1 MARTHA
7 IVATIGVAF
16 GFVVSSIGFGDFGQL
31 NAMFTFQTFRML
43 LAFAGGVVLAAVLQ
57 LVLRRPRGNRLRFH
71 KGVVPGAILF
81 GIGWALSAGCPAIPL
96 TQLGGGYLP
105 ALVTL
110 AGVAVG
116 MQLFRWANARWLRI
130 DPGRCDI

>member
-1 MARTHA
+1 MTRTHL
-7 IVATIGVAF
+7 IVATIGVGF
-16 GFVVSSIGFGDFGQL
+16 GFVVSSVGFGDFGEL
-31 NAMFTFQTFRML
+31 NAMFTFQAFRML
-43 LAFAGGVVLAAVLQ
+43 LAFAGGVVFAAVLL
-57 LVLRRPRGNRLRFH
+57 LVLRRPRGTRLRFH

-105 ALVTL
+105 AAVTL
-110 AGVAVG
+110 LGVAVG
-116 MQLFRWANARWLRI
+116 MQLFRWANARWFRI

>member
-1 MARTHA
+1 MTRTHA
-7 IVATIGVAF
+7 IVAAIGVAF
-16 GFVVSSIGFGDFGQL
+16 GFVVSSIGFGDFGEL

-43 LAFAGGVVLAAVLQ
+43 LAFAGGVVFAGVLL
-57 LVLRRPRGNRLRFH
+57 LVLRRPHGNRLRFH
-71 KGVVPGAILF
+71 KGIVPGSVLF

-105 ALVTL
+105 AAVTL
-110 AGVAVG
+110 LGVAVG
-116 MQLFRWANARWLRI
+116 MQLFRWANARWFRI